1 MVIVLNLLK
10 WLGYL
15 LLVVLIIALV
25 IILLLLFAPFHYK
38 ASLTV
43 DDPKTHEEFPISVI
57 KNRSDVN
64 AEVVW
69 LGGILK
75 LIIAFPRGYLI
86 SVVLFG
92 KDLGVM
98 KRFGKKK
105 EEEKEE
111 QPEEKKE
118 EEKEEGGIT
127 IEKIE
132 RYFDAADHLH
142 RILTGRCGRRAIA
155 KVSDHLIR
163 VVEHVLPRN
172 WVLSGTV
179 GLADPCLN
187 GKLSGACAV
196 LLPICDEHLQLDTE
210 WENYRCDLKAEID
223 GLLRVIVPVKEVL
236 PLLFDKDCLKLLKK
250 LRKLKARFVP
260 PGGELE
266 KKRDQW
272 REEDKIKSEKKK
284 AARLTEENREESG
297 K

>member
-10 WLGYL
+10 WLGCL
-15 LLVVLIIALV
+15 LLVLLIIALV

-43 DDPKTHEEFPISVI
+43 DDPKTHEEFPVMVI
-57 KNRSDVN
+57 RNRSDVN

-86 SVVLFG
+86 SVELFG

-105 EEEKEE
+105 EEKKEE

-132 RYFDAADHLH
+132 RYFDAADHLQ

-172 WVLSGTV
+172 WALSGTV
-179 GLADPCLN
+179 GLGDPCLN
-187 GKLSGACAV
+187 GKLTGACAV
-196 LLPICDEHLQLDTE
+196 LMPVCEEHLQLDTE

-223 GLLRVIVPVKEVL
+223 GILRVIVPVKEVL
-236 PLLFDKDCLKLLKK
+236 PLLFDKDCLKMLKK
-250 LRKLKARFVP
+250 LRKLKAKFVP
-260 PGGELE
+260 PADELE

-272 REEDKIKSEKKK
+272 REEDKIKREKKK
-284 AARLTEENREESG
+284 AERLAEENKKEQG